1 MTFLIA
7 FTLNLQVLSV
17 CLILDSHDS
26 IFQLLEI
33 KVSNLWEMRHI
44 SIWTYTV
51 SNNNLSEH
59 HERIFESDIFWSW
72 ILTDSFP
79 PFHPSLSPFQSLASN
94 STWIR
99 HFSSLYFFHQ
109 NMVILAIYFFLSSI
123 CLFCPW
129 TYSISYYQKISI
141 VVLQLWGFLDFFLH
155 PSSSLITEVTPNLA
169 RRK

>member
-79 PFHPSLSPFQSLASN
+79 PFHPSL
-94 STWIR
+94 T
-99 HFSSLYFFHQ
+99 FSITGFKFYMNQTFFFP
-109 NMVILAIYFFLSSI
+109 LFFPSK
-123 CLFCPW
+123 
-129 TYSISYYQKISI
+129 YGISYILLPLFYLFILSMD
-141 VVLQLWGFLDFFLH
+141 LFYFLLPENFHCCSTTVRLSWFF
-155 PSSSLITEVTPNLA
+155 SSSLFLFNYWGNPKPST
-169 RRK
+169 